1 MIARIGNAASTAKQI
16 SPVWRSSL
24 AAIAAVIRCSVA
36 AGNSRRADGANRCLS
51 QRINPSSPA
60 SGGATAPAHATTA
73 APAAT
78 AEATTA
84 TEAAAT
90 DESTAPAPAAVA
102 TPATVGGKAPAG
114 IAGQPEQQAEDRCD
128 TAEQQRRQQPRH
140 ASGRERRA
148 DAADAPR
155 RNPEY
160 AACDLGHDE
169 GGEQG
174 EQPTAAAVTLATRCG
189 GHGFGQRLAVH
200 RSGRLR
206 CRAAEAPGEA
216 ACAEARPLVFHD
228 AASRGRMRA
237 CAFRPVASLVPAP
250 PVVLGPYQQ
259 HAVVD
264 LLATG
269 PP

>member
-1 MIARIGNAASTAKQI
+1 GNAASTAKQI

-36 AGNSRRADGANRCLS
+36 AGNNRRADGANRCLS

-78 AEATTA
+78 AAATTA
-84 TEAAAT
+84 TTATDAAAT
-90 DESTAPAPAAVA
+90 AESTAPAPAAVA

-114 IAGQPEQQAEDRCD
+114 IAGQPEQQAEDRGD

-160 AACDLGHDE
+160 AACDL
-169 GGEQG
+169 
-174 EQPTAAAVTLATRCG
+174 
-189 GHGFGQRLAVH
+189 
-200 RSGRLR
+200 
-206 CRAAEAPGEA
+206 
-216 ACAEARPLVFHD
+216 
-228 AASRGRMRA
+228 
-237 CAFRPVASLVPAP
+237 
-250 PVVLGPYQQ
+250 
-259 HAVVD
+259 
-264 LLATG
+264 
-269 PP
+269 